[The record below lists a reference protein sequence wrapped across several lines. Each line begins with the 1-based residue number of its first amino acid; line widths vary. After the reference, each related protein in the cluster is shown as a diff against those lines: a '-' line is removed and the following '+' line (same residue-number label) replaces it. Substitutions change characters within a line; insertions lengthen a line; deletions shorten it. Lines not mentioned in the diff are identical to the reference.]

1 MPLVMCERQT
11 SSWLF
16 SWFPRRF
23 FFPTAF
29 CFYGVQTDA
38 PRSAF
43 PKIAFVSYTS
53 DVHTSAARRCS
64 FCGVTRGAFQ
74 LSAHPTCSHTQR
86 RWLLAASRKMHRIGK
101 AQRINMDYLPAIG
114 KTSAWSETLLCVR
127 MHVEFD
133 SFLFSLVMWISS
145 KGASLVSFVIWL
157 FHMSLDVLK

>member
-23 FFPTAF
+23 FFPLHSASMAF
-29 CFYGVQTDA
+29 KPMRHG
-38 PRSAF
+38 RAF

-64 FCGVTRGAFQ
+64 FCGMTRGAFQ

-86 RWLLAASRKMHRIGK
+86 RWLLAASRKMHGIGK

-145 KGASLVSFVIWL
+145 KGASLGSFVIWL